1 MAAAPEDDVDK
12 LSASQQRGRGRGPGR
27 GRSRPWPRLDPG
39 AKKRYGRL
47 VAPWSTLASLCA
59 VLGACHG
66 PASDSSGFSTAPVI
80 TTSSVASTGDAAA
93 ESAGS
98 AGGSSSTST
107 GANSSGESSSGGTTQ
122 IFDLGTMPD
131 VGGPPVGC
139 KGKIDLLFV
148 ISRAS
153 NMRYRQEQLI
163 DAFPKFIDT
172 ITAKFA
178 DFDYHIMVV
187 DGDSTWGSSLCDNAC
202 PSLAC
207 KNGEACCDYSEPKGE
222 PCCASA
228 PDYPCEHVDEKTACD
243 DAFGAGTVFPAGTFA
258 SNKLCPIDVQR
269 RYMIKGE
276 PNLKDTFACV
286 AKVGVSGHGRLGQA
300 LTAAMQK
307 GINDPGGCNPGFLR
321 KDALLMVTLI
331 STNGDSG
338 GGGLDSTGTPEE
350 WAQAVLDAKQ
360 GVAES
365 IVLFNIGYYE
375 TECDPMNG
383 LCTLAKMF
391 PYHHFGDVL
400 ATDYGP
406 AFAEAA
412 SLVETACAGFV
423 APG

>member
-1 MAAAPEDDVDK
+1 MA
-12 LSASQQRGRGRGPGR
+12 
-27 GRSRPWPRLDPG
+27 PR
-39 AKKRYGRL
+39 
-47 VAPWSTLASLCA
+47 STLAFLLA

-98 AGGSSSTST
+98 GGESSSTST
-107 GANSSGESSSGGTTQ
+107 AASSSGESSSGGTTQ

-139 KGKIDLLFV
+139 KGKIDLLFL
-148 ISRAS
+148 ISRGT

-172 ITAKFA
+172 IQAKFA

-187 DGDSTWGSSLCDNAC
+187 DGDSTWGSSLCDDAC
-202 PSLAC
+202 PTLAC
-207 KNGEACCDYSEPKGE
+207 KIGE
-222 PCCASA
+222 PCCEASIPELEGEPCCEGA
-228 PDYPCEHVDEKTACD
+228 PDYPCDYLGEKTACD
-243 DAFGAGTVFPAGTFA
+243 EAFGAGTVIPAGGYS
-258 SNKLCPIDVQR
+258 SNKLCPIDVKR
-269 RYMIKGE
+269 RYMVKGE

-286 AKVGVSGHGRLGQA
+286 AQVGVSGYGRLGQA

-331 STNGDSG
+331 SNSVDEG
-338 GGGLDSTGTPEE
+338 GGGLSSKGTPEE

-365 IVLFNIGYYE
+365 TVVLNIGVNE
-375 TECDPMNG
+375 PECGKQDG
-383 LCTLAKMF
+383 LCKMAKMF
-391 PYHHFGDVL
+391 PYHHLVYK
-400 ATDYGP
+400 TDDYES
-406 AFAEAA
+406 AFDEAA
-412 SLVETACAGFV
+412 SLVETACTGFV
-423 APG
+423 VPG

>member
-1 MAAAPEDDVDK
+1 
-12 LSASQQRGRGRGPGR
+12 
-27 GRSRPWPRLDPG
+27 
-39 AKKRYGRL
+39 
-47 VAPWSTLASLCA
+47 
-59 VLGACHG
+59 
-66 PASDSSGFSTAPVI
+66 VI
-80 TTSSVASTGDAAA
+80 TTISVASTGDAAA

-98 AGGSSSTST
+98 GGESSSTST
-107 GANSSGESSSGGTTQ
+107 AASSSGESSSGGTTQ

-148 ISRAS
+148 ISRLS
-153 NMRYRQEQLI
+153 NMRSRQEQLI

-172 ITAKFA
+172 IKAKLA

-187 DGDSTWGSSLCDNAC
+187 DGDSTWGSIPCDDAC
-202 PSLAC
+202 PTLAC
-207 KNGEACCDYSEPKGE
+207 KIGEPCCDKNLFEPEGE

-228 PDYPCEHVDEKTACD
+228 PDYPCEHLDEKTACD
-243 DAFGAGTVFPAGTFA
+243 DAFGAGTVFPAGTFS

-269 RYMIKGE
+269 RYMVKGE
-276 PNLKDTFACV
+276 PDLKGTFACV
-286 AKVGVSGHGRLGQA
+286 GQVGVSGAGRLGQA

-331 STNGDSG
+331 SNTYDMG
-338 GGGLDSTGTPEE
+338 GGGLSSKGTPEE

-365 IVLFNIGYYE
+365 IVLLNIGGNDP
-375 TECDPMNG
+375 ECHKQDA
-383 LCTLAKMF
+383 LCRLVKMF
-391 PYHHFGDVL
+391 PYHHRGYHE
-400 ATDYGP
+400 ANDYGP
-406 AFAEAA
+406 AFDEAA

>member
-1 MAAAPEDDVDK
+1 M
-12 LSASQQRGRGRGPGR
+12 
-27 GRSRPWPRLDPG
+27 
-39 AKKRYGRL
+39 RYGRL
-47 VAPWSTLASLCA
+47 VVPRSTLLSLLA
-59 VLGACHG
+59 VFGACHG
-66 PASDSSGFSTAPVI
+66 PATDQPGFSTAPVI
-80 TTSSVASTGDAAA
+80 NTSPIASTGGAAG

-98 AGGSSSTST
+98 AGESSSTST
-107 GANSSGESSSGGTTQ
+107 GASSSGESSSGGTTQ

-148 ISRAS
+148 ISRHS

-172 ITAKFA
+172 IKAKFD

-187 DGDSTWGSSLCDNAC
+187 DGDSTWGSSICDDVC
-202 PSLAC
+202 PTLAC
-207 KNGEACCDYSEPKGE
+207 KIEEPCCGLTDTEPKGE
-222 PCCASA
+222 PCCAAA
-228 PDYPCEHVDEKTACD
+228 PDYPCEHIDEKTACD
-243 DAFGAGTVFPAGTFA
+243 DAFGAGTVFPAGTYS
-258 SNKLCPIDVQR
+258 SNKLCSIDVKR
-269 RYMIKGE
+269 RYMVKGE

-286 AKVGVSGHGRLGQA
+286 ARVGVDGGARLGQA

-331 STNGDSG
+331 ALGGDEG
-338 GGGLDSTGTPEE
+338 GGGLDSKGTPEE

-365 IVLFNIGYYE
+365 VVVLNIGWN
-375 TECDPMNG
+375 DPVCNKQDG
-383 LCTLAKMF
+383 LCKMAKMF
-391 PYHHFGDVL
+391 PYHHLVYSGID
-400 ATDYGP
+400 DYGP
-406 AFAEAA
+406 AFDEAA

>member
-1 MAAAPEDDVDK
+1 M
-12 LSASQQRGRGRGPGR
+12 
-27 GRSRPWPRLDPG
+27 DPG
-39 AKKRYGRL
+39 AKKRYGWM
-47 VAPWSTLASLCA
+47 VAPRSTLASLFA

-66 PASDSSGFSTAPVI
+66 PASDSSGFSTTPVI
-80 TTSSVASTGDAAA
+80 NTSSVASTGDSAA

-98 AGGSSSTST
+98 GDQSISTST
-107 GANSSGESSSGGTTQ
+107 AANSSGASSSGGTTQ

-187 DGDSTWGSSLCDNAC
+187 DGDSTWGSSICDDVC
-202 PSLAC
+202 PTLAC
-207 KNGEACCDYSEPKGE
+207 KIEEPCCGLTSTEPKGE

-228 PDYPCEHVDEKTACD
+228 PDYPCEHVAEKTVCD
-243 DAFGAGTVFPAGTFA
+243 DAFGAGTVFPAGTYS
-258 SNKLCPIDVQR
+258 SNKLCPLDVQR
-269 RYMIKGE
+269 RYMVKGE

-286 AKVGVSGHGRLGQA
+286 ARVGVSGHGRLGQA
-300 LTAAMQK
+300 LTAAVQK

-338 GGGLDSTGTPEE
+338 GGGLDSKGTPEE

-406 AFAEAA
+406 AFDDAA
-412 SLVETACAGFV
+412 SLVETACAGFM